1 MLPADLQD
9 PPEVIP
15 HLVDKWEAGALV
27 VYGIRAN
34 RQEGVLLRAARVG
47 PSIG

>member
-15 HLVDKWEAGALV
+15 LMLEKAVNGVEV
-27 VYGIRAN
+27 VYGIRVN
-34 RQEGVLLRAARVG
+34 RREALLVRSLRKVY
-47 PSIG
+47 